1 MVTLQ
6 TNDSIEG
13 IITVSPNARNP
24 RDLDIVID
32 YKVDGQH
39 PHQERREYRM
49 CVPPFPLLSSCTYR
63 ERLTDPLAFH
73 VSQGMIRRLAGE
85 CTSARRRR
93 GKRAA
98 CICGSTDRSAA

>member
-13 IITVSPNARNP
+13 VITVSPNARNP

-49 CVPPFPLLSSCTYR
+49 CGHLFRSRLSL
-63 ERLTDPLAFH
+63 ELT
-73 VSQGMIRRLAGE
+73 
-85 CTSARRRR
+85 
-93 GKRAA
+93 
-98 CICGSTDRSAA
+98 